1 MRSEENHRKLRS
13 REAFMRRA
21 YLEPDQVSALVDI
34 FQEAK
39 RLLERHGTVQPY
51 QLDAVAHRIL
61 QLASEGMPPWLIL
74 AEIMPPLSAQEAGL
88 PLTGREITLA
98 SQIHPP
104 G

>member
-1 MRSEENHRKLRS
+1 
-13 REAFMRRA
+13 MRRA

-74 AEIMPPLSAQEAGL
+74 AEIMPPLSPEAAGL
-88 PLTGREITLA
+88 PLNGHQITLV
-98 SQIHPP
+98 SQNHPA